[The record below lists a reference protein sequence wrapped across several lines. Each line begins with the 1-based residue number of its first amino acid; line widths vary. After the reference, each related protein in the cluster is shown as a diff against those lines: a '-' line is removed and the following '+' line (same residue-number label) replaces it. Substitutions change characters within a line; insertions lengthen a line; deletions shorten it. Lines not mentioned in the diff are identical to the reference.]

1 MFDFLKKK
9 ITNFTDKLKG
19 SVQKT
24 GEEPKEIQEEID
36 DPIPEKIE
44 TQKKETRE
52 IPEKTMERE
61 VESPAETEEIDTA
74 GENKEAIEK
83 VKKIRKDDKRELKAQ
98 VGLGKKLF
106 GFIGGKIKISENET
120 KEFFNEFEL
129 SLLESDVEQETAEA
143 ITNEL
148 RERLIGKEI
157 SAKENL
163 SEFLK
168 KEVKESLQKIMETKT
183 IDLLSMKQKPLKILF
198 LGPNGAGKTT
208 SIAKIAKYFL
218 DNKKSVIVAAGD
230 TFRAASIEQLE
241 EHAKNI
247 GVKVIKHQYGADPA
261 AVGFDAVKAAEAK
274 KIDVVLIDTAGR
286 QDTNKNLLEELKK
299 IDRVVKPDLKLYVG
313 EAYTGQ
319 ALLQQASEFND
330 AIGIDG
336 FVLTKIDTD
345 TKGGT
350 AISLLYKLKK
360 PILFVGTGQRY
371 EDLLEFKPEFII
383 DRII

>member
-1 MFDFLKKK
+1 MYK
-9 ITNFTDKLKG
+9 
-19 SVQKT
+19 
-24 GEEPKEIQEEID
+24 
-36 DPIPEKIE
+36 
-44 TQKKETRE
+44 
-52 IPEKTMERE
+52 
-61 VESPAETEEIDTA
+61 
-74 GENKEAIEK
+74 
-83 VKKIRKDDKRELKAQ
+83 
-98 VGLGKKLF
+98 
-106 GFIGGKIKISENET
+106 
-120 KEFFNEFEL
+120 
-129 SLLESDVEQETAEA
+129 
-143 ITNEL
+143 
-148 RERLIGKEI
+148 
-157 SAKENL
+157 
-163 SEFLK
+163 
-168 KEVKESLQKIMETKT
+168 
-183 IDLLSMKQKPLKILF
+183 SMKQKPLKILF

-330 AIGIDG
+330 AIGLDG

-383 DRII
+383 DRIL

>member
-1 MFDFLKKK
+1 M
-9 ITNFTDKLKG
+9 
-19 SVQKT
+19 
-24 GEEPKEIQEEID
+24 
-36 DPIPEKIE
+36 
-44 TQKKETRE
+44 
-52 IPEKTMERE
+52 
-61 VESPAETEEIDTA
+61 
-74 GENKEAIEK
+74 
-83 VKKIRKDDKRELKAQ
+83 
-98 VGLGKKLF
+98 
-106 GFIGGKIKISENET
+106 
-120 KEFFNEFEL
+120 
-129 SLLESDVEQETAEA
+129 
-143 ITNEL
+143 
-148 RERLIGKEI
+148 
-157 SAKENL
+157 
-163 SEFLK
+163 
-168 KEVKESLQKIMETKT
+168 
-183 IDLLSMKQKPLKILF
+183 
-198 LGPNGAGKTT
+198 
-208 SIAKIAKYFL
+208 

-330 AIGIDG
+330 AIWLDG

-383 DRII
+383 DRIL